1 MPESSAQ
8 PKHKDLSKK
17 KNTTK
22 KVTWLNQSIL

>member
-17 KNTTK
+17 KKHNK
-22 KVTWLNQSIL
+22 KSHMT